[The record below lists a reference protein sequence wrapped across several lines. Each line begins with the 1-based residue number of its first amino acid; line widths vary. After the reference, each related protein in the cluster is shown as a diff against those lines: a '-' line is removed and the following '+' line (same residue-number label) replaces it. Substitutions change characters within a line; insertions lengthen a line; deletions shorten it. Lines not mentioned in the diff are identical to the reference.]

1 MFFSA
6 AARAYF
12 LFFLMFASVC
22 RAGASTALDYQ
33 VIYRGVFSAGADMP
47 IADLLLEAPLKTG
60 SAGVRQV
67 GLSASSAA
75 YPLVESVFPIRYR
88 FRSWTGPDQG
98 NLLGFETYE
107 STRKVRH
114 RLYLRDDSISQMKRF
129 DLTEGVGQQEMAQ
142 LEAGV
147 SPVAAAQRKH
157 LLDRLGLLQLVRQQD
172 LHEQAR
178 YRFEVTN
185 GRERLVYLVK
195 VETAQI
201 LDIGGLAVPT
211 WKLRFDGL
219 EHGRNGTQVAAHR
232 PVYVWLSRVSDH
244 VPLRLDSRQA
254 IGLFRVELKT
264 RSTLHQLVQA
274 ST

>member
-47 IADLLLEAPLKTG
+47 IADLLLEAPLRTDS
-60 SAGVRQV
+60 SAIWQA

-88 FRSWTGPDQG
+88 FRSWTGPEPAD
-98 NLLGFETYE
+98 LLGFEIYE

-147 SPVAAAQRKH
+147 SPVAADQRKG

-201 LDIGGLAVPT
+201 LDIGGLAVPA

-264 RSTLHQLVQA
+264 RSTLRQLVQA